1 MRIHNEATPVTITFS
16 PSDYWLKKSDHD
28 WCGEYMLVNKIDM
41 DYCGKP
47 PQEGAPTLYL
57 SKEGAEVFKKHGF
70 EEIDD
75 IDD

>member
-1 MRIHNEATPVTITFS
+1 
-16 PSDYWLKKSDHD
+16 
-28 WCGEYMLVNKIDM
+28 MLVNKIDM